1 MYRHKLRKWLLFQSL
16 TNSYPNYLFL
26 LSCLFLEGMKNKQ
39 NSVSLRIIHRVHFSW
54 LIFLCVHYAKEL
66 LYFFF
71 LFFLQLFSS
80 ISSVCASSDIVHLHD
95 WKNCANNALFTKKR
109 RESYGKFEVWHKLIS
124 DLSRRNPI
132 RSILG
137 IACWRRY
144 FAFDWNEIVII
155 WRRVC
160 PSMQLFLSCIHCVVV
175 FAWWCRA
182 LENH

>member
-95 WKNCANNALFTKKR
+95 WKKNCANNALFTKKDVR
-109 RESYGKFEVWHKLIS
+109 VTESLRFDINWFRIYLAGIPSGRSWELRVGVAILHLIEMKLSSFEEACVPRCNYFWAAFIVWWSLL
-124 DLSRRNPI
+124 DDAER
-132 RSILG
+132 
-137 IACWRRY
+137 
-144 FAFDWNEIVII
+144 
-155 WRRVC
+155 
-160 PSMQLFLSCIHCVVV
+160 
-175 FAWWCRA
+175 
-182 LENH
+182 